1 MAVKPATIDDLEQH
15 LQSLADLSPK
25 AATHL
30 RLALSVD
37 GGPMRSVWVG
47 PVDGLAGWL
56 DSDQRATVTPNE
68 SVTVRCTFLE
78 GGPTGRALKQP
89 ERKFLVT
96 RNPTQLLEQQAT
108 ILLRE
113 ARADSTT
120 ARSWLMQALN
130 RAEAENNR
138 LRLSLT
144 KADERADLAEARAE
158 KLRERL
164 DAVDTGAS
172 DRAKAQLLVAMAPQ
186 LSGLVGDVRTLAR
199 LKLLNL
205 PEGDVQRAVALA
217 RLPGASI
224 LVVDLLHEGGLSE
237 KELASLITELA
248 IAVEAKFAPP
258 AAPASAE

>member
-1 MAVKPATIDDLEQH
+1 MAVKPATIDELEHH
-15 LQSLADLSPK
+15 LQSLADLGPK
-25 AATHL
+25 GATHL
-30 RLALSVD
+30 RLAISID

-68 SVTVRCTFLE
+68 SVVVRCSFLE
-78 GGPTGRALKQP
+78 GSQTGRVLKQP
-89 ERKFLVT
+89 ERKFLVS
-96 RNPTQLLEQQAT
+96 RSPAQVMEQQAT

-113 ARADSTT
+113 ARADSAT
-120 ARSWLMQALN
+120 ARAWLMQSLTK
-130 RAEAENNR
+130 AEAESAR
-138 LRLSLT
+138 LRVSLT

-158 KLRERL
+158 RLRERL

-172 DRAKAQLLVAMAPQ
+172 DRAKAQLLVSMAPQ
-186 LSGLVGDVRTLAR
+186 LSGLLGDVRTLAR